1 MAIAT
6 AAPDNK
12 EATIMQLEQ
21 LHATEARIDALIA
34 VIEADAKLRRGA
46 GAALRRLRG
55 LRWATQKVRA
65 RMSRAAARQYPRLYW
80 RAPAR

>member
-1 MAIAT
+1 
-6 AAPDNK
+6 
-12 EATIMQLEQ
+12 MQLEQ

-46 GAALRRLRG
+46 SAALRRLRG

-65 RMSRAAARQYPRLYW
+65 RKARAAARKYPRLDW
-80 RAPAR
+80 RAPSR